1 MAALREITAQPVLE
15 RVLRVNLRN
24 SKSNI
29 SASHPANLLKKFG
42 IDGLTPA
49 EEAELSHE
57 LSQAYHRDEAAAS
70 SRDVQRIAE
79 KVRARLAASESAPKS
94 PAP

>member
-1 MAALREITAQPVLE
+1 M
-15 RVLRVNLRN
+15 N
-24 SKSNI
+24 SPAFQNTKKNFTSDPTN
-29 SASHPANLLKKFG
+29 HKFHLMNPANLLKKFG

-57 LSQAYHRDEAAAS
+57 LSQAYHMDESSAS

-79 KVRARLAASESAPKS
+79 KIRARLQSEEAQVTPS
-94 PAP
+94 